1 MWVLTFLNYTYPVS
15 DRVGLHIREAYCV
28 LFRPVTMW
36 CLDIMTLP
44 ARLGAMGT
52 WTWPGPLTVGCGW
65 LRKPLLAAGGQPQ
78 RNTQRVWTQ
87 EGKRDLFSPQ
97 HHASQGSLF
106 SFHYG
111 VCMETHLKNDSSN
124 PISCLR
130 QFYRSGPICFVQRW
144 PSESHGTVFPGMN
157 LEPTTTEQWKEGF
170 LLSFSLGRQLCFQWL
185 QSNDVLQPESRRYRC
200 PISSNS
206 HGSYYPFPF
215 SFGW

>member
-1 MWVLTFLNYTYPVS
+1 MGGSGNPCWQQGANLREILN
-15 DRVGLHIREAYCV
+15 
-28 LFRPVTMW
+28 
-36 CLDIMTLP
+36 
-44 ARLGAMGT
+44 
-52 WTWPGPLTVGCGW
+52 GCGPKKAKETC
-65 LRKPLLAAGGQPQ
+65 LVLNITL
-78 RNTQRVWTQ
+78 
-87 EGKRDLFSPQ
+87 
-97 HHASQGSLF
+97 SQGSLF

-215 SFGW
+215 SFG